1 MEQITLGQ
9 ISAGVLFLTALVGGI
24 IVLVKW
30 IRAVIVKVMQE
41 ELEPLKKQVQ
51 AVDLENCKNYLVT
64 FLADAE
70 KGVYKD
76 AIEQER
82 FWEEYEHYQK
92 IGGNSYIKTKVEQ
105 LRATNK
111 L

>member
-1 MEQITLGQ
+1 VENITLGQ
-9 ISAGVLFLTALVGGI
+9 ISAAVLFLTALIGGVI
-24 IVLVKW
+24 LLTKW
-30 IRAVIVKVMQE
+30 IRGVIVKVMQD
-41 ELEPLKKQVQ
+41 ELAPLKTQVQ

-64 FLADAE
+64 FLADTE

-82 FWEEYEHYQK
+82 FWEELEHYYK

-105 LRATNK
+105 LHAANK